1 MTSTG
6 VPYNKEDGMI
16 SVPTDTYSS
25 VTVTAT
31 ATGANCS
38 QSPRLSVSQTITTD
52 TRTAP

>member
-25 VTVTAT
+25 VIVTAT

-52 TRTAP
+52 TRRAP